1 VKDSEKFWAR
11 LQLLIK
17 RLALRVDRRVGYL
30 YMLITN
36 RLNQNL
42 ENYVAD
48 FANPERRHSK
58 SLVILGSGESLNSLT
73 QDEIECYQNMD
84 SIGINFTGFNHAVR
98 PKECLIEV
106 PPHSSKAREVLLQL
120 MSSADGDQKFYVNL
134 FHARMHPEHSK
145 PLLELPNVFCFDIVR
160 FKTLKKLRFKIN
172 AYLYLNLTHRYFFRP
187 IHHGASLVM
196 TLTIGMMRG
205 YEEIHLVG
213 IDLNG
218 SKYFYDSPEYK
229 NSPLADLV
237 EIVNQV
243 ESKISKKMHLTQD
256 RATAALFSELA
267 VVDTCP
273 YLVTLLRKKKVNI
286 VVRGEDSG
294 FRAFL
299 K

>member
-1 VKDSEKFWAR
+1 MKDSEKPKDR
-11 LQLLIK
+11 LLLLIR

-30 YMLITN
+30 YMFITH
-36 RLNQNL
+36 RLNKNL
-42 ENYVAD
+42 ENYVTD
-48 FANPERRHSK
+48 LANPKRRRSK
-58 SLVILGSGESLNSLT
+58 SLVILGAGESLNSLT
-73 QDEIECYQNMD
+73 QDEIQRYQNMD

-106 PPHSSKAREVLLQL
+106 PPHSSKAREVLIRT
-120 MSSADGDQKFYVNL
+120 MRSAKGDQTFYVNL

-145 PLLELPNVFCFDIVR
+145 PILELPNVFCFDIVR
-160 FKTLKKLRFKIN
+160 FKTLSKLRFKIN
-172 AYLYLNLTHRYFFRP
+172 TYLYLNFTHRFFFRP

-196 TLTIGMMRG
+196 TLTIGMIRG

-243 ESKISKKMHLTQD
+243 ESKISKKIHLTQD

-273 YLVTLLRKKKVNI
+273 YLVALLRKKKVKI
-286 VVRGEDSG
+286 FVRGEDSG

-299 K
+299 E